1 MAAGDRPDDED
12 TREHPTGAR
21 FPDAAPVGAPPP
33 GPSAPD
39 LSSPPART
47 TSQAADS
54 EAASDATVAGS
65 PPADQWPQPG
75 GQWQSAPQPAPWQTP
90 AQPGQWPQPG
100 GQWQP
105 PAAQQP
111 AAQQPAAHWP
121 AAQSPSSPQAQWQ
134 APGQWQ
140 APPGQWAG
148 QPGWEAPPAHWQAE
162 YGTSPMVAIAGVVLL
177 IFGIFVTL
185 AGVGGLALGS
195 LIDEI
200 MVELGPIETPGFDP
214 SDIAGVVVIFFGVVL
229 VVGLLHLISSVG
241 VFLHKQ
247 WARIIAIVLSVLG
260 TLFGVLALVGSLEA
274 RGQAE
279 GGGLAVAL
287 VIAIGYGFSLFALV
301 AGSSHF
307 QRRFRR

>member
-12 TREHPTGAR
+12 TREHPVGAR
-21 FPDAAPVGAPPP
+21 FPDAAAPGAPPP

-39 LSSPPART
+39 PSTPPART
-47 TSQAADS
+47 TSEAADAQ
-54 EAASDATVAGS
+54 AASDATVAGGR
-65 PPADQWPQPG
+65 PADQWPQPG
-75 GQWQSAPQPAPWQTP
+75 GQWQPAPQPAPWQSP
-90 AQPGQWPQPG
+90 AQPGPWQQP

-105 PAAQQP
+105 PASQQP
-111 AAQQPAAHWP
+111 ANQWPTAQA
-121 AAQSPSSPQAQWQ
+121 PSSPQSQWQ

-148 QPGWEAPPAHWQAE
+148 QPGWEVPPAHWPAE

-177 IFGIFVTL
+177 VFGIFVTL

-200 MVELGPIETPGFDP
+200 LAEVGPIDTPGFDP
-214 SDIAGVVVIFFGVVL
+214 ADIAGVVVIFFGVVL

-301 AGSSHF
+301 AGGGHF